1 MESYEHVAK
10 IWIEAQGFVV
20 SSGVKFMLKLP
31 TKKKSR
37 KEAQEHGYEVDLIAA
52 RQDRLVLVNVK
63 SYFGSKGLGLTGL
76 KNEKMFSR
84 DQVWEGI
91 ITGACHR
98 YGYSRDKIELWVV
111 AGLVSPR
118 NKTAILKYLQTL
130 ATDRDTPT
138 RFFDA
143 TDVAQGLVDSTESKT
158 YFNDPVIATVRT
170 LREAR
175 FLKPR
180 EGDTSKSPTSKRRTQ
195 QPHV

>member
-1 MESYEHVAK
+1 MESYEHVTK
-10 IWIEAQGFVV
+10 VWMEAQGFIV
-20 SSGVKFMLKLP
+20 SSGVKFPLKLP
-31 TKKKSR
+31 TNKKSR
-37 KEAQEHGYEVDLIAA
+37 AESQKHGYEIDLIAA

-63 SYFGSKGLGLTGL
+63 SYFGSKGLSLTGL

-84 DQVWEGI
+84 DEVWEGI
-91 ITGACHR
+91 ITGACNR

-118 NKTAILKYLQTL
+118 NKTTILKYLQIL
-130 ATDRDTPT
+130 ATDRGTPT

-143 TDVAQGLVDSTESKT
+143 ADVAQGLVDSTESKT
-158 YFNDPVIATVRT
+158 YINDPVIATVRT

-180 EGDTSKSPTSKRRTQ
+180 EGGASKSPTSKRRTH